1 MRKLFIVLLV
11 LGQFV
16 ILAFMAGEREWIRHN
31 GERVYLR
38 TAPIDPRDPFRGDF
52 VRLSYSLSSVDVSR
66 FRSSTSANSLKRDD
80 KVYAVLAPSATDVYQ
95 LDYLT
100 DRKPSSGVFLLGR
113 VNRDVSG
120 GQIQLRYGIE
130 QYFVQQGRGVEI
142 EDKRG
147 AGNALQIPME
157 VELAVGGRGQA
168 VLVDY
173 RWSRIG
179 IRLEQNTELATEE
192 RGEGAPPRSP
202 LLIVTLKNVS
212 DAPLQIVDNELHC
225 GFSLQAE
232 GDTGRRYA
240 MTDTR
245 CSTYALQASDVFT
258 LAPNEEYR
266 VELDTALPRW
276 YVLPDGAA
284 GSASL
289 AAAAPNERFRMIYR
303 PPLVTSDTD
312 GAAAMLWQGELA
324 SPAFNVRGRID

>member
-16 ILAFMAGEREWIRHN
+16 ILAFMAGEREWIRAS

-52 VRLSYSLSSVDVSR
+52 VHLSYSLNSVDVSR
-66 FRSSTSANSLKRDD
+66 FRSSTSASSLKRDA
-80 KVYAVLAPSATDVYQ
+80 KVYAVLAPSAMGVYQ

-120 GQIQLRYGIE
+120 GQIQLRYGME

-157 VELAVGGRGQA
+157 VELAVGSRGQA
-168 VLVDY
+168 VLVAY

-179 IRLEQNTELATEE
+179 IRLEENTELATEE

-232 GDTGRRYA
+232 GDTGRRYTMA
-240 MTDTR
+240 DTR
-245 CSTYALQASDVFT
+245 CSTYKLQASDVLT
-258 LAPNEEYR
+258 LAPNEEYC

-276 YVLPDGAA
+276 YVLQDGVT

-303 PPLVTSDTD
+303 PPLPAADTE
-312 GAAAMLWQGELA
+312 GVAAMLWQGELA